1 MTIFKTYPGY
11 YKFSIIF
18 FGATTPNYL
27 YGFDEPQTPFASPS
41 EGRVLSTRAQPG
53 VGFAAPWRLAFS
65 AVLRTDIAA

>member
-1 MTIFKTYPGY
+1 MTIFKTYPVY

-27 YGFDEPQTPFASPS
+27 YGFGATESISLAK
-41 EGRVLSTRAQPG
+41 LSTRAQPG

-65 AVLRTDIAA
+65 AVLRADIAA